1 MKILVTGGAGYVG
14 TKLVPNLLAN
24 NHEVTVLDLFWF
36 GDKLQ
41 QHKNLNK
48 INEDVRNI
56 KKLNLKNYDL
66 IIHLASIAN
75 DPCTELDLN
84 LSWDI
89 SVTGTYQLVD
99 HAVKSG
105 VKRIIYASSAS
116 VYGIQE
122 SEKVT
127 EELELYPLSVYNK
140 AKIAA
145 ERILLSYSHEII
157 IQILRPAT
165 VCGYSERMRLDVA
178 VNLLTMQA
186 LKSNKITVLGG
197 EQYRPNVHIDDM
209 VLGYEYM
216 IEREDLTGI
225 YNLGFE
231 NLKIN
236 NIAEIIAKKT
246 GAKIHIEKSN
256 DNRSYR
262 LDSSKILETGFKPKR
277 SVEYA
282 INEITEKYQN
292 KELIDED
299 IFYNVRWMS
308 YLNAERKLK

>member
-14 TKLVPNLLAN
+14 TKLVPNLLEK

-36 GDKLQ
+36 GDKLNE
-41 QHKNLNK
+41 HRNLIK

-56 KKLNLKNYDL
+56 KKLNLNKYDL

-75 DPCTELDLN
+75 DPCTELDLH

-89 SVTGTYQLVD
+89 SVSGTCELVD
-99 HAVKSG
+99 HAVKCG

-116 VYGIQE
+116 VYGIQK

-145 ERILLSYSHEII
+145 ERILLSYSEKIK

-186 LKSNKITVLGG
+186 LKSNQITVLGG
-197 EQYRPNVHIDDM
+197 EQYRPNIHIEDM
-209 VLGYEYM
+209 VMGYEYM

-231 NLKIN
+231 NLKIKD
-236 NIAEIIAKKT
+236 IAEIIARKT
-246 GAKIHIEKSN
+246 GAKINIEKSN
-256 DNRSYR
+256 DSRSYR
-262 LDSSKILETGFKPKR
+262 LDSSKILATGFKPKR

-282 INEITEKYQN
+282 INEITEKYKN
-292 KELIDED
+292 RELIDED
-299 IFYNVRWMS
+299 KFYNVRWMS
-308 YLNAERKLK
+308 YLNGEKKLK